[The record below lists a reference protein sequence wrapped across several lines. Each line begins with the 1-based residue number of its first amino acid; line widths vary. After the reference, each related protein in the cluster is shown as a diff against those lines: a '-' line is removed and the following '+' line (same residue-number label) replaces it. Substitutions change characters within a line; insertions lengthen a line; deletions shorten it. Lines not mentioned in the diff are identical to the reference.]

1 MDIVTC
7 PPGTKTTQLR
17 LLVKRT
23 GGSRSRGGDLPR
35 VPPSQA
41 DASPSSPPGR
51 SRASPPPAPAPSSP
65 LGRDGTRRS
74 SPVLSHGRE
83 GEPGPQAKVNVNIA
97 SHHHARPMPPP
108 RPLMTNRP
116 KDDHGRPPA
125 RPQDPPPRSQRQTQ
139 AGRVTTS
146 RRPLSLR
153 PTVLR
158 PERKPVRWLLRGPS
172 QLWAAA
178 PGPRASSGLA
188 SLWRGLELQR
198 PPLPHT
204 PAGLTS
210 WKIRNAC
217 LQSLVSL
224 QASRPRWGTWTT

>member
-1 MDIVTC
+1 MGETSHGS
-7 PPGTKTTQLR
+7 PPVRQTLLPPLLRAAHGRPHPPPQHHRPHWGGTAPA
-17 LLVKRT
+17 
-23 GGSRSRGGDLPR
+23 GA
-35 VPPSQA
+35 PPSQ
-41 DASPSSPPGR
+41 PRPGR
-51 SRASPPPAPAPSSP
+51 GARSPGQGQRQHRLTSPRKANATTPSTDDEQTQRRSWKTPCPAPRPS
-65 LGRDGTRRS
+65 
-74 SPVLSHGRE
+74 
-83 GEPGPQAKVNVNIA
+83 
-97 SHHHARPMPPP
+97 
-108 RPLMTNRP
+108 
-116 KDDHGRPPA
+116 
-125 RPQDPPPRSQRQTQ
+125 PRSQRQTQ
-139 AGRVTTS
+139 TGRVTTS

-172 QLWAAA
+172 QPWAAA